1 MIMINENTIT
11 TINNNE
17 NDNDD
22 DDYDHNNNI
31 DFSAGLIAS
40 EYACLLEV
48 NYAKPMVLFSGF
60 Y

>member
-11 TINNNE
+11 IINNNK

-22 DDYDHNNNI
+22 NDYDNDNDI

-40 EYACLLEV
+40 EYVCLLEI
-48 NYAKPMVLFSGF
+48 NYAKPMVLFSGL